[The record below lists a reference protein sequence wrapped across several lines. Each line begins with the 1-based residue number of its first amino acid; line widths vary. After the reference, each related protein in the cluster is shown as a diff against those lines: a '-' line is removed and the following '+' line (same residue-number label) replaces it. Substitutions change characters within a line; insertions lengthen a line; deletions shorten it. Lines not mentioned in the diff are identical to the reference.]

1 VGVADKALGETAAP
15 ALPGRPAISL
25 AKQHLLLRKE
35 TYHQRAR
42 LSDLLTPG
50 IAGVNEKKSVAS
62 TKQRLAYY

>member
-1 VGVADKALGETAAP
+1 VGVADKALGKTAAP

-35 TYHQRAR
+35 THHQRAR
-42 LSDLLTPG
+42 LSNLLTPG

-62 TKQRLAYY
+62 TKKMITYY